1 MESNQWEEQERV
13 IEEVI
18 DFYRKKLLESAR
30 RMIPHITPEDLMQVN
45 DFPELE
51 NNPEFRYEEGVLSG
65 ILTLQMAL
73 RSARPMQLDTSRPA
87 L

>member
-18 DFYRKKLLESAR
+18 DFYRKKLLQSAQR
-30 RMIPHITPEDLMQVN
+30 VIPHITPEDLMQVN

-73 RSARPMQLDTSRPA
+73 RSARRF
-87 L
+87 

>member
-1 MESNQWEEQERV
+1 MASDVLDNQEQV

-18 DFYRKKLLESAR
+18 DYHRKKILDFAR
-30 RMIPHITPEDLMQVN
+30 RIIPHITPEDLLQVN

-51 NNPEFRYEEGVLSG
+51 NNPEFRYEEGMLAG

-73 RSARPMQLDTSRPA
+73 QAAKKKCRG
-87 L
+87 